1 MPAEIS
7 NLKSEIDRSA
17 VAAFPAPQRERWQPL
32 RSGVLNLY
40 RYDDEEFHYA
50 DGRLLLR
57 GNNGSGKSRVLALQL
72 PFLLDGEVTP
82 ARVEPDGDAAKR
94 IEWNLLMGRH
104 KDRTGYTWIEFGRRE
119 PDGTERFVTLG
130 CGLRAVEGHTGLHSR
145 WFFVTPRRVG
155 RDFAL
160 TNEQRIPLGSAR
172 LAEELGDGGRV
183 FLKAEDY
190 RRAVDEALFGLGPR
204 YGALIDLLLRLRR
217 PQLTRKLDEN
227 ELPEALS
234 DALPTLSAAI
244 VDEVAESFRG
254 LQADK
259 DTLRDFTAA
268 RDAVAHFLREY
279 AAYLRIAVRRRAADL
294 RTANSGY
301 EAAQRAAKDAQS
313 RLDAASAA
321 LATLAAAQ
329 QELDRQFAG
338 AEADERALAG
348 SPEMKTA
355 GEIQLA
361 EEAAANAEKSLSQAK
376 ADLAATAQAVALAEA
391 RLREADEAAT
401 QLVSTCRTALARA
414 ETAARDADLA
424 DLHRAHAPS
433 AGASDL
439 AELRAVPSAEAAL
452 NDGIA
457 RRLRAIKHLRATET
471 ELAARAVALAT
482 ADHALRDAQAEASA
496 ARDDEHTARERLA
509 SSAAELAERYAAW
522 QASVRQL
529 QPPSPSD
536 LADAFATWLERREGP
551 SPFRLATENA
561 RLAATAAL
569 ASRAADLRRAIDEL
583 DSVLRQLAAEIS
595 QLDHG
600 DAPPPAPLT
609 RRAERRGRPGAPLW
623 QVCDFRA
630 DLSPAE
636 RAGLEAAL
644 QASGLLDAWLSPD
657 GRLLGADEDTF
668 LIALA
673 GNETPRASRHLG
685 HFFAPAIDPESPA
698 ARELSAELV
707 ERVLAGIGAAPDEGA
722 HWVATD
728 GSWRLGPLA
737 GRWSKSEP
745 EYVGEATRAAA
756 RRRQLAQ
763 LRARE
768 AEARADRERC
778 VAELAALDVSHAEL
792 DAEFTAAPADEPVR
806 HAGYALETAV
816 NVHSARILEAEKA
829 SRNADARRT
838 EHEQVSAKLR
848 IDAADLGLEAWLGR
862 LEPLGE
868 VTQAY
873 ATALASLW
881 PTLRHAEAL
890 AAQLAQLREQH
901 ALTGREHAARAT
913 QRETAAGAAEAARRR
928 FETLRETHG
937 KTVAEVLA
945 RHTAARATVERL
957 KSDLKTNET
966 ERIARTADRSAAE
979 AQFAA
984 ANEKRDA
991 QETLRRDAIGRLRAL
1006 AEQRLLAE
1014 AAPAVKADIDD
1025 EPWSAKHAVE
1035 LARALDAALSDAP
1048 LDAAAWHQRQ
1058 DQVHGHI
1065 QELRDRLVP
1074 HGHQPET
1081 HQLDELVL
1089 VRCLFQAREHTMTE
1103 LHSAFAAE
1111 IDARERLLR
1120 EKEREIIENHLLA
1133 EAAVELQKLIRR
1145 ADDWRTDANT
1155 ELHSR
1160 PTSSGV
1166 RFRFQWEPDHDIR
1179 FHEIRPI
1186 LLLKGELWTPAH
1198 RGAVAT
1204 FLQSRIAAEQTADES
1219 GSWRD
1224 HLARALD
1231 YRRWHRFVIER
1242 QQDGQWRRLNK
1253 TTYGTGSGGEKA
1265 LALTLPRFA
1274 AAAAHYRGA
1283 SKLAPRLVMLDEAFA
1298 GIDPTMRAE
1307 CLGVIAQFDLDVVMT
1322 SELEWGCYST
1332 VPALAI
1338 YHLTTLPGVDAV
1350 ASTHWLWNGREKRQ
1364 VDHAPADAQSSA
1376 LAAPAYAMRTNDAT
1390 PPSATTQADIAARPG
1405 AATDLKFQI

>member
-1 MPAEIS
+1 MPPRPPPPIPFRAVPSEIS
-7 NLKSEIDRSA
+7 NLKSEMPSGSDA
-17 VAAFPAPQRERWQPL
+17 PPAAFPAPRRERWQPL

-145 WFFVTPRRVG
+145 WFFVTPRRIG
-155 RDFAL
+155 RDLAL
-160 TNEQRIPLGSAR
+160 TNEQRIPLGPAR
-172 LAEELGDGGRV
+172 LTEVLGDGGRV
-183 FLKAEDY
+183 FHKAEDY

-234 DALPTLSAAI
+234 EALPTLSAAI
-244 VDEVAESFRG
+244 VEEVAESFRG

-259 DTLRDFTAA
+259 DTLRDFAAA

-279 AAYLRIAVRRRAADL
+279 AGYLRIAVRRRAADL

-301 EAAQRAAKDAQS
+301 EAAQRSAKDAQA
-313 RLDAASAA
+313 RLDAATAALEA
-321 LATLAAAQ
+321 LATAK
-329 QELDRQFAG
+329 QELDLRLAG
-338 AEADERALAG
+338 AEADERALAA

-355 GEIQLA
+355 GEIHLA
-361 EEAAANAEKSLSQAK
+361 EEAANTAAKTLAQAQ
-376 ADLAATAQAVALAEA
+376 ADLAAAAGAVALAEW
-391 RLREADEAAT
+391 RLRQTDEATARFA
-401 QLVSTCRTALARA
+401 STCRTALARA
-414 ETAARDADLA
+414 EAAARDAALS
-424 DLHRAHAPS
+424 DLHRPHAPP
-433 AGASDL
+433 ADATELPDL
-439 AELRAVPSAEAAL
+439 RVAPAAERTLS
-452 NDGIA
+452 DGIA
-457 RRLRAIKHLRATET
+457 QRLRAIKHLRSAEA
-471 ELAARAVALAT
+471 ELATRAAALAA
-482 ADHALRDAQAEASA
+482 ADQTLRDAQTAVAT
-496 ARDDEHTARERLA
+496 AREDEHTARETLA
-509 SSAAELAERYAAW
+509 TRAAALADHYATW
-522 QASVRQL
+522 QATARHL
-529 QPPSPSD
+529 QPPAPSTV
-536 LADAFATWLERREGP
+536 AEAFATWLERRAGA
-551 SPFRLATENA
+551 SPFRAAAETA
-561 RLAATAAL
+561 HLAATTAL
-569 ASRAADLRRAIDEL
+569 ASRETELRRAIAEL
-583 DSVLRQLAAEIS
+583 DSALQQLAAEIS
-595 QLDHG
+595 RLDHG
-600 DAPPPAPLT
+600 DAPPPPPLT
-609 RRAERRGRPGAPLW
+609 RRAERRGRAGAPLW

-630 DLSPAE
+630 DLAPAE

-644 QASGLLDAWLSPD
+644 QASGLLDAWLTPD
-657 GRLLGADEDTF
+657 GRLLSAEEDTF
-668 LIALA
+668 IVVAADVSSEISNLRSQIRPSLA
-673 GNETPRASRHLG
+673 DVLL
-685 HFFAPAIDPESPA
+685 PAIDPESPA
-698 ARELSAELV
+698 ARDLSAELV
-707 ERVLAGIGAAPDEGA
+707 ERTLARIGATPDAGE
-722 HWVATD
+722 HWVARD

-737 GRWSKSEP
+737 GRWSKPEP

-756 RRRQLAQ
+756 RRRQLEQ

-768 AEARADRERC
+768 TETAAERARRA
-778 VAELAALDVSHAEL
+778 AELAALDDARPAL
-792 DAEFTAAPADEPVR
+792 AAEFAATPSDEPVR

-816 NVHSARILEAEKA
+816 HLHSTRILEAEKA
-829 SRNADARRT
+829 GRAADARRA
-838 EHEQVSAKLR
+838 EHDEAQAKLR
-848 IDAADLGLEAWLGR
+848 TDAADLGLDRWLGR
-862 LEPLGE
+862 LEALSE
-868 VTQAY
+868 TTQAY
-873 ATALASLW
+873 ATTLASLW
-881 PTLRHAEAL
+881 PTLRHAETL

-901 ALTGREHAARAT
+901 ALA
-913 QRETAAGAAEAARRR
+913 ETAHLAHRARHEGAASEAAAAQRR
-928 FETLRETHG
+928 FETLRDTHG

-945 RHTAARATVERL
+945 RHAAARVAVENV
-957 KSDLKTNET
+957 KAELKTNET
-966 ERIARTADRSAAE
+966 QRIARTADQSAAQ
-979 AQFAA
+979 AQFVA
-984 ANEKRDA
+984 ANEKRET
-991 QETLRRDAIGRLRAL
+991 QEATRRQAIARLREL
-1006 AEQRLLAE
+1006 AEHRLLAE
-1014 AAPAVKADIDD
+1014 AAPAVPAETDA

-1035 LARALDAALSDAP
+1035 LARALDAALTDAP
-1048 LDAAAWHQRQ
+1048 LDADAWHQRQ
-1058 DQVHGHI
+1058 DQIHGHI

-1103 LHSAFAAE
+1103 LHAAFAAE

-1120 EKEREIIENHLLA
+1120 EREREIIENHLLA
-1133 EAAVELQKLIRR
+1133 EAAVELQRLIRAAEAWR
-1145 ADDWRTDANT
+1145 ADANT

-1166 RFRFQWEPDHDIR
+1166 RFRFQWEANQEIR

-1186 LLLKGELWTPAH
+1186 LLRKGELWTPSDRA
-1198 RGAVAT
+1198 AVAA
-1204 FLQSRIAAEQTADES
+1204 FLQGRIAAEQAADES

-1298 GIDPTMRAE
+1298 GIDPTMRAQ

-1322 SELEWGCYST
+1322 SELEWGCYAT

-1350 ASTHWLWNGREKRQ
+1350 ASTRWLWNGREARQ
-1364 VDHAPADAQSSA
+1364 IDHAPPPEPSGDA
-1376 LAAPAYAMRTNDAT
+1376 
-1390 PPSATTQADIAARPG
+1390 
-1405 AATDLKFQI
+1405 DLKFQM